1 MEHEIL
7 PQQALEVLKMAYE
20 ILLMPRRM
28 RGLMWKQT
36 SGPLLEVHLP
46 SLLLEEESLLELA

>member
-20 ILLMPRRM
+20 ILPMPRRM
-28 RGLMWKQT
+28 CELMWKQM
-36 SGPLLEVHLP
+36 SGALLEVHLP
-46 SLLLEEESLLELA
+46 SLLLEEGSLLALA